1 MKFKQSFWVLDKKQN
16 KGHELGMQVLENKNS
31 DLISQFIEAEIVE
44 ALDLF
49 IENESADII
58 TRAALTI
65 APCFGVEK
73 EFSVLVSGE
82 TDAQES
88 AEKKLT
94 TSFYN
99 NLLLLVQKTWVEG
112 SDEALKN
119 QTLEKLKQC
128 CGNNQYIDYNKSY
141 EAFIDVLHDLVY
153 LMFGPQSKKS
163 DFSEYA
169 LRIDPGFGVFW
180 WYLQALPK
188 KTEWSAEKMRLALL
202 LGMFFLANY

>member
-1 MKFKQSFWVLDKKQN
+1 
-16 KGHELGMQVLENKNS
+16 MQVLQNNNPE
-31 DLISQFIEAEIVE
+31 LISQFIDTHIVE
-44 ALDLF
+44 ALDSF
-49 IENESADII
+49 IKDESIDAI
-58 TRAALTI
+58 TKAAITI

-73 EFSVLVSGE
+73 EFCTLIEGE
-82 TDAQES
+82 TEVRAN

-99 NLLLLVQKTWVEG
+99 NLLLLVQKTWVEA

-119 QTLEKLKQC
+119 QALEKLKDC
-128 CGNNQYIDYNKSY
+128 CGKDHHIDYKASY
-141 EAFIDVLHDLVY
+141 EAVIDVLHDVVY
-153 LMFGPQSKKS
+153 LMFGPQTKKA

-188 KTEWSAEKMRLALL
+188 KTDWSLDKTRLALL

>member
-1 MKFKQSFWVLDKKQN
+1 
-16 KGHELGMQVLENKNS
+16 MQVLQNNNS
-31 DLISQFIEAEIVE
+31 NLISQFVDRDVVK

-49 IENESADII
+49 IANESLDTI
-58 TRAALTI
+58 TEAAITI
-65 APCFGVEK
+65 APCFGVKK
-73 EFSVLVSGE
+73 EFCSLINGE
-82 TDAQES
+82 NNEQTS

-119 QTLEKLKQC
+119 QTLEKLKNC
-128 CGNNQYIDYNKSY
+128 CGKEHHIDYKKSY
-141 EAFIDVLHDLVY
+141 ESFIEVLHDLVY

-180 WYLQALPK
+180 WYLQSLPK
-188 KTEWSAEKMRLALL
+188 KTNWTTDKARLALL